1 MSDYHESV
9 LLQEAIGELK
19 VKPGGEYI
27 DATLGGGGHT
37 LEILNRGGI
46 VLGIDVDEDA
56 IEHVRNELRIRNDE
70 LSIGKR
76 LKLIRG
82 NFAKIEEIAKE
93 NGFSRVDGILLDLGV
108 SSHQL
113 DKGDRG
119 FSFQSDAPLDMR
131 MDTSLGV
138 KAQDLI
144 NGLTKGELYDLLNK
158 YGEEEFTRP
167 IVRNIISAREV
178 KPIET
183 TRELAQVIFRAYP
196 IKYKKIHPATKTFQ
210 ALRIAVND
218 ELNSLK
224 TALPQAID
232 LLESKGR
239 ESKGRLVVITFHSLE
254 DKIVKKAF
262 LDFESNNLGR
272 VMYKKP
278 IEPSDSEKN
287 INNRSR
293 SAKMRVFE
301 KN

>member
-239 ESKGRLVVITFHSLE
+239 LVVIT
-254 DKIVKKAF
+254 
-262 LDFESNNLGR
+262 
-272 VMYKKP
+272 
-278 IEPSDSEKN
+278 
-287 INNRSR
+287 
-293 SAKMRVFE
+293 
-301 KN
+301 